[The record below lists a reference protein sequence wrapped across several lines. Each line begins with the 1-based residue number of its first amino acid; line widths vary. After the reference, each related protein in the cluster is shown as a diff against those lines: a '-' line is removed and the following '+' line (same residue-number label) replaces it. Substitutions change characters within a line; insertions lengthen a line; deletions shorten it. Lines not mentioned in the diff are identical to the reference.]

1 MDRLSYLKAAMAAK
15 CFYKKAW
22 IISAFAITA
31 EGEEAWKENPYP
43 YRIVRKLTGMYYVTT
58 RGELDR
64 IDGAKLDEPLFKF
77 LEPITV
83 TPQMCKNVKAP
94 VETFIGN
101 WIHNE
106 ILLVNAFGDKIP
118 FIADV
123 ISLGDLGDY
132 IAPLLRDTPAEGE
145 ERSTE
150 YIYCDEYCKFVDSI
164 PFVEGLSQLCVVAA
178 TPKNITAAPGITEFK
193 QQLLQKYGDS
203 LTNPVELAKFEKE
216 LKDYDEAY
224 LKDDPSNGIFLS
236 GKTKNVARKKLF
248 LTVGAEGTFE
258 ETQKVHPIINS
269 LSEGF
274 SIKPDDFTATM
285 NGIRSGSFSR
295 GYETQNGG
303 VSAKVML
310 RSVGNFRIDDTD
322 CETTLG
328 LRRYFYNDD
337 IDQLVGRMIRVNK
350 EWLLIESPEQAM
362 KYVGQPVIV
371 RSPMYCKLDG
381 DHICKHCAGKRLA
394 ENPVGLTIA
403 VTEISSI
410 IMTAALKKM
419 HGTVL
424 SVAKMDFKTAL
435 T

>member
-1 MDRLSYLKAAMAAK
+1 MDKLSYLKVAMASG
-15 CFYKKAW
+15 CFRKKAW

-43 YRIVRKLTGMYYVTT
+43 YRIVRKLTGIYFVNPK
-58 RGELDR
+58 GELER
-64 IDGAKLDEPLFKF
+64 IDGAKGDEPLFKF
-77 LEPITV
+77 LDPITV
-83 TPQMCKNVKAP
+83 TPAMCKNAKAP

-101 WIHNE
+101 WIQNE
-106 ILLVNAFGDKIP
+106 ILLVNAFGSKIP
-118 FIADV
+118 FVADV
-123 ISLGDLGDY
+123 ISLDKLAAY
-132 IAPLLRDTPAEGE
+132 IAPILRDTPAPDEP
-145 ERSTE
+145 RSPE

-164 PFVEGLSQLCVVAA
+164 PFVEGMSQLCVVAA
-178 TPKNITAAPGITEFK
+178 TPKNITPAPGITEFK
-193 QQLLQKYGDS
+193 QKLIEKYGDTLS
-203 LTNPVELAKFEKE
+203 NPVELAKFERE
-216 LKDYDEAY
+216 LKDYDEQY

-236 GKTKNVARKKLF
+236 GKVKNVARKKLF

-258 ETQKVHPIINS
+258 ETQKVHPILNS

-274 SIKPDDFTATM
+274 SVKPDDFAASM

-295 GYETQNGG
+295 GFETQNGG
-303 VSAKVML
+303 VSAKVLL

-328 LRRYFYNDD
+328 LIRYFNNDD
-337 IDQLVGRMIRVNK
+337 IDQLVGREVMKATSWV
-350 EWLLIESPEQAM
+350 LIESLEQA
-362 KYVGQPVIV
+362 KSYIGTPVVV
-371 RSPMYCKLDG
+371 RSPMYCQLDG